1 MKVNTAFD
9 SYQATVN
16 APPEKMTE
24 ARRRR
29 DLLAAAF
36 GDETDTVR
44 PSGSLARG
52 TQHDPI
58 KDVDTLLVFDAA
70 DFPDWGQPGESAQ
83 DALDHVAARI
93 KDLLGKDG
101 THAAGEVRL
110 IKTRNHSVKCFLDDP
125 DADDPFT
132 VDATPALRQADGTL
146 LIPESRSSDWILT
159 DPGRLIDDAL
169 AAHAEGRIYAPMVRV
184 VKRWRRRTDVDVKS
198 LYMELL
204 AYECM
209 PKTGSRQDALAA
221 FFTAAALRVFDPVCD
236 PAGLCGPVQP
246 DVDAVAL
253 SAALSEAAA
262 VANAAVQH
270 EGWGEENVAV
280 AKWGE
285 IFGPDFPKA
294 DGGSGGTGTG
304 GGGGLGGLGGA
315 AAVPGVGVVD
325 VPERTVKDINQG

>member
-1 MKVNTAFD
+1 MRVSTAFD
-9 SYQATVN
+9 TYQTTVN
-16 APPEKMTE
+16 APPDKMTE

-29 DLLAAAF
+29 DLLKSAF
-36 GDETDTVR
+36 ADETDVVR
-44 PSGSLARG
+44 ASGSLARG

-58 KDVDTLLVFDAA
+58 KDVDTLLVFDANE
-70 DFPDWGQPGESAQ
+70 FPNWAQPGRSAQ
-83 DALDHVAARI
+83 DALDHVAARV
-93 KDLLGKDG
+93 KDLLGTNG
-101 THAAGEVRL
+101 THQAGEVRL
-110 IKTRNHSVKCFLDDP
+110 IKTRNHSVKCFLDNP

-146 LIPESRSSDWILT
+146 LIPEGRTSTWILT
-159 DPGRLIDDAL
+159 NPGRLIDDAL
-169 AAHAEGRIYAPMVRV
+169 AAHAEGGIYAPMVRV
-184 VKRWRRRTDVDVKS
+184 LKRWRRRTGVDVKS

-221 FFTAAALRVFDPVCD
+221 FFTAASLRVFDPVCD

-246 DVDAVAL
+246 DIDAGAL
-253 SAALSEAAA
+253 SAALSKAAD

-285 IFGPDFPKA
+285 VFGPDFPQA
-294 DGGSGGTGTG
+294 DG
-304 GGGGLGGLGGA
+304 GGGGGGVGGLGGA
-315 AAVPGVGVVD
+315 AVVPGVLD
-325 VPERTVKDINQG
+325 VPERVVKDINQG